1 MSAFIHLTRNYVTEL
16 FTARTEVSQIFIDFQ
31 PVTIEIHEPKVTP
44 KMQKQQNLGK
54 FPIFDVFVQL

>member
-1 MSAFIHLTRNYVTEL
+1 MLY
-16 FTARTEVSQIFIDFQ
+16 TARKKSFQIFIEIQ
-31 PVTIEIHEPKVTP
+31 PVTMEIHEPKVTP

>member
-1 MSAFIHLTRNYVTEL
+1 MTEF

-44 KMQKQQNLGK
+44 KLQNLGK
-54 FPIFDVFVQL
+54 FRIFDVFVQL